1 MQQSNDAPTFLT
13 LDLNLSPENCSQFR
27 EWQAKLNA
35 TITGF
40 QGFISLEILC
50 PVENSNE
57 WVIVQRFVDS
67 DSLTSWKNSKI
78 FQVLIEELTSF
89 DTRHQIRESIQSS
102 SSVGKSV
109 TEVLI
114 TEVQKDKELPY
125 MKWSAKI
132 HEIEAKFPGFRG
144 VFIQSP
150 KHFKGRNWI
159 TLLHFDSAENL
170 DKWLLSEERHNLLKE
185 SDTLISSLENHRIIS
200 PYGGWFSSIAKN
212 GKMPSVWKQTMVV
225 LLVLF
230 PVVMLEIKFL
240 SPLTAKFSTSLSTF
254 IGNAISV
261 SLLAFPLM
269 PIAIHGLK
277 WWLESSKKNISFY
290 GAALVLL
297 LYLFE
302 IILFSYI

>member
-1 MQQSNDAPTFLT
+1 MQETNDAPTFIT
-13 LDLNLSPENCSQFR
+13 FQINLSPENSQQFR

-35 TITGF
+35 IITEF

-50 PVENSNE
+50 PIESSNE

-67 DSLTSWKNSKI
+67 ESLVSWKNSKI
-78 FQVLIEELTSF
+78 FHELIDELTFF
-89 DTRHQIRESIQSS
+89 DTRHQIRESIKSS

-125 MKWSAKI
+125 LKWSAKI

-150 KHFKGRNWI
+150 KHIKGRNWI

-170 DKWLLSEERHNLLKE
+170 DNWLNSEERQNLLKE
-185 SDTLISSLENHRIIS
+185 SNALITSLENHRIIS
-200 PYGGWFSSIAKN
+200 PYGGWFSSIAKT
-212 GKMPSVWKQTMVV
+212 GKMPSVWKQSMVV

-230 PVVMLEIKFL
+230 PIVMLEFKFL
-240 SPLTAKFSTSLSTF
+240 SPLTASFNSSISTF

-261 SLLAFPLM
+261 TLLAFPFM
-269 PIAIHGLK
+269 PIAIRGLK
-277 WWLESSKKNISFY
+277 WWLESSNKKVSIY
-290 GAALVLL
+290 GTLFVAALYVLEIL
-297 LYLFE
+297 LFR
-302 IILFSYI
+302 FV